1 VTTRAAAARLLR
13 DAAARGECGP
23 GTASTSARAFVDY
36 FRCPDFAADV
46 DAHGALSAEEG
57 YFTFAGTVCYGRCAG
72 AAPARHADGR
82 LPDVSNFISPDAG
95 RIGLPF
101 SLGDVVKNLRM
112 ERYRQGS
119 QHYLNRMTAGA
130 LARGIYYSLRP
141 ILPVPV
147 RKHLQKIRLAG
158 WEKIAFP
165 HWPVDFSVET
175 LMRDVMART
184 LEASGQ
190 RSIPFVWF
198 WPEGARSGAIV
209 THDVESAAGRDFCG
223 PLMDL
228 DQSFGIK
235 SAFQVVPEGPAG
247 AASSE
252 LVNLIRGR
260 GFEVNVHDLNHDG
273 YLFESRERFLT
284 RAAQI
289 NRYARTFDSRGFRS
303 GAMYREQDWYD
314 AFDFSYDMSVPNVA
328 HLEPQRGGCCTVMP
342 YFVGNILEL
351 PLTTTQDYSLF
362 HILMDYS
369 TTLWKRQ
376 IELILSQNGLV
387 SLLTH
392 PDYLIEGRARGVY
405 AELLEYLHGLR
416 DRGKIWMTLPAEVD
430 RWWRNR
436 QLMRV
441 VPDGDG
447 WRVEGPDRDRARVAY
462 ASLEAGRVV
471 YTLDD
476 RS

>member
-1 VTTRAAAARLLR
+1 LTTRVAASGRLR
-13 DAAARGECGP
+13 DAAARGDYGP
-23 GTASTSARAFVDY
+23 GTAPPSARAFVDY
-36 FRCPDFAADV
+36 FRCPEIAADV
-46 DAHGALSAEEG
+46 DANGALSTDDG

-72 AAPARHADGR
+72 AVPARHADGR
-82 LPDVSNFISPDAG
+82 LPDVSNLISSDNG
-95 RIGLPF
+95 RLGLPF
-101 SLGDVVKNLRM
+101 SFSDVVRNLRM

-119 QHYLNRMTAGA
+119 LHYMNRMTAGA
-130 LARGIYYSLRP
+130 FAHGIYYGLRP
-141 ILPVPV
+141 ILPVSV

-165 HWPVDFSVET
+165 HWPVDVSVDT
-175 LMRDVMART
+175 LMRHVMARV
-184 LEASGQ
+184 LEVRGQ
-190 RSIPFVWF
+190 RRIPFVWF
-198 WPEGARSGAIV
+198 WPAGARAGAIV

-223 PLMDL
+223 NLMDL

-247 AASSE
+247 EASRE
-252 LVNLIRGR
+252 LVGLIRGR

-273 YLFESRERFLT
+273 YLFENRERFLT

-289 NRYARTFDSRGFRS
+289 NRYARLFDSRGFRS
-303 GAMYREQDWYD
+303 GAMYRDQEWYD

-362 HILMDYS
+362 HILVDYS

-376 IELILSQNGLV
+376 IELILSQNGLI
-387 SLLTH
+387 SFLTH
-392 PDYLIEGRARGVY
+392 PDYLIEGRARAVY
-405 AELLEYLHGLR
+405 AELLKHLGSLR
-416 DRGKIWMTLPAEVD
+416 NRGDVWLALPADVD

-436 QLMRV
+436 QQMRV

-462 ASLEAGRVV
+462 ASLEEGRVV
-471 YTLDD
+471 YTLDE